1 MPPPQPRQ
9 IILASASAIRAQMLT
24 NAGLVFEVQPGRIDE
39 EAVRQSV
46 LAEGGQPRDL
56 ADTLAEMKALKVSDR
71 NSGALVVGA
80 DQVLE
85 CEGRVFSKPDTPEGA
100 VDQLRFLSG
109 KTHQLHSAAVVCEN
123 GQAIWRQIGTVHM
136 AMHDN
141 SDAYLTDYVARN
153 WGSLRHAVGC
163 YKIEE
168 EGIRLFARIDGDFFH
183 ILGLPLIELLTW
195 LRIRGDILS

>member
-1 MPPPQPRQ
+1 MPHPQRRQ

-24 NAGLVFEVQPGRIDE
+24 NAGLVFAVQPGRIDE
-39 EAVRQSV
+39 EAVMQSV
-46 LAEGGQPRDL
+46 LAEGGKPRDL
-56 ADTLAEMKALKVSDR
+56 ADTLAGMKALKVSGR
-71 NSGALVVGA
+71 NPGALVLGA

-85 CEGRVFSKPDTPEGA
+85 CEGRVFSKPDTPEDA

-109 KTHQLHSAAVVCEN
+109 KTHALHSAAVVCEN
-123 GQAIWRQIGTVHM
+123 GQAIWRQIGTAHM

-141 SDAYLTDYVARN
+141 SEAYLRAYVARN

-195 LRIRGDILS
+195 LRIRGDIGA